1 VIRFHKIAA
10 SVFGVGFA
18 KGGGTIAAIIT
29 CIVWFAAQYNLSTPH
44 VFLQLIGVVVI
55 TALGIW
61 NGNRVEKDWGKDSSK
76 VVIDEVAG
84 MAISLVAIPL
94 TWPYMLSA
102 LVLFRFFDI
111 LKPLYIRRLEKLPG
125 GWGVMADDVLAGIYA
140 NVLLQ
145 LIVYETWR

>member
-1 VIRFHKIAA
+1 MKFHKTAA

-29 CIVWFAAQYNLSTPH
+29 CIVWYAAQNRLSTPH
-44 VFLQLIGVVVI
+44 VFLQLIVVVAI

-84 MAISLVAIPL
+84 MAISLIAIPV
-94 TWPYMLSA
+94 TVPYVLIA
-102 LVLFRFFDI
+102 LAFFRFFDI

-145 LIVYETWR
+145 IIVHENWL